1 MDLCRIAV
9 TIGSIPLADNGW
21 RNIDNVDRCSVQC
34 SMLHFTHKI
43 KAFSVENEIC
53 YGLNIDHK

>member
-1 MDLCRIAV
+1 MDLCRVAV
-9 TIGSIPLADNGW
+9 TIGSNPLADNG
-21 RNIDNVDRCSVQC
+21 RKNVDSLHRCSVQC
-34 SMLHFTHKI
+34 SVLHFTHKI